1 MLWKNERQG
10 TWRKNI
16 EEALRRR
23 SHVGRHLCNLF
34 APTHVDDQRIVCRPS
49 LCLEDATHRIWLKGV
64 RAYPI
69 DRFGG
74 KGDQFTATKV
84 SGRLRGRCCEGGRH
98 ETEATT
104 SSNRLSKW
112 EEPAEAVDFPP
123 DPLLASKA
131 RLPPQPA
138 STRMSPDAF
147 LPDDRSSTEDVTLG
161 SVPSGPEITRTLVE
175 AARRVL
181 RRRFRVVL
189 LIRDAYAHMEANAGA
204 LTAVWNDLR
213 TTLRLLVAWARR
225 SYREVSA
232 ASLVLLVAA
241 LLYFVTPV
249 DVIPDT
255 LGALGFVDDLAVI
268 QTAVE
273 TVRDELDQF
282 RDWEE
287 GRALP
292 SKS

>member
-1 MLWKNERQG
+1 
-10 TWRKNI
+10 
-16 EEALRRR
+16 
-23 SHVGRHLCNLF
+23 
-34 APTHVDDQRIVCRPS
+34 
-49 LCLEDATHRIWLKGV
+49 
-64 RAYPI
+64 
-69 DRFGG
+69 
-74 KGDQFTATKV
+74 
-84 SGRLRGRCCEGGRH
+84 
-98 ETEATT
+98 
-104 SSNRLSKW
+104 
-112 EEPAEAVDFPP
+112 
-123 DPLLASKA
+123 
-131 RLPPQPA
+131 
-138 STRMSPDAF
+138 MSPDAF

-268 QTAVE
+268 QTVVE

-287 GRALP
+287 RRALP
-292 SKS
+292 SSS